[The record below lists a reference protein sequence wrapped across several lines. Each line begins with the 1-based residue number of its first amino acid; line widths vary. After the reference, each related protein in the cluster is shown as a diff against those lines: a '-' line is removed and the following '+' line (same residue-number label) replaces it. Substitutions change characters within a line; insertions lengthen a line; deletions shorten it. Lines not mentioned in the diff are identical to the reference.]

1 LCEQQLGRTTTPNTS
16 PDPAQVQWPN
26 VGYSPKKLEAAALA
40 KLALEPGTYSDGGGL
55 RLSVR
60 SPKSRSWVLSYTL
73 NHTLRSI
80 GLGSYPE
87 VTLAMARER
96 AFEAQRLVKAQ
107 RDPHEAWAVAR
118 AAERTKSAKAM
129 TFKQCAEKMHAH
141 RTHWGHNYTAQWLK
155 ILSIYAFP
163 MIGNLPVANIDT
175 RLVLK
180 VLKPIWASRSE
191 TASRLRGRIE
201 NVLDW
206 AKARGY
212 RNGENPAHWRNLEH
226 VLPAPATMPA
236 GAQHA
241 ALPFDQIAPF
251 MAELRAQKGIT
262 VRALEFLILTV
273 ALRKEVIGARW
284 DEIDTD
290 AKIWIVSAERTED
303 GREHPVPLSA
313 RAIEILEDRRSDCA
327 FVFGGGHWQL
337 GAAMYRLLN
346 RLRDGAT
353 AEGCRITFCEWATER
368 PIFPREI
375 TDIVLAHAIGGKVEV
390 GCGHN
395 ELLDKRRELMD
406 AWSAACCSDP

>member
-1 LCEQQLGRTTTPNTS
+1 
-16 PDPAQVQWPN
+16 
-26 VGYSPKKLEAAALA
+26 VGYPLEKLEEAALA
-40 KLALEPGTYSDGGGL
+40 KLARDPGTYSDGGGL

-60 SPKSRSWVLSYTL
+60 SPTSRSWVFSYTH

-87 VTLAMARER
+87 VTLAMARAR
-96 AFEAQRLVKAQ
+96 ASEAQRLVKAQ

-118 AAERTKSAKAM
+118 AAERAKSAKAM
-129 TFKQCAEKMHAH
+129 TFQQCAEKMHAH
-141 RTHWGHNYTAQWLK
+141 RTHWGQNYTAQWLK
-155 ILSIYAFP
+155 VLSTYAFP
-163 MIGNLPVANIDT
+163 VIGNLPVATINT
-175 RLVLK
+175 GLLLMVLE
-180 VLKPIWASRSE
+180 PIWASRTE

-206 AKARGY
+206 ATARGY
-212 RNGENPAHWRNLEH
+212 RNGENPARWHRLEH

-236 GAQHA
+236 GAQSA

-251 MAELRAQKGIT
+251 IAELRAQKGIT
-262 VRALEFLILTV
+262 VRSLEFLILTV

-284 DEIDTD
+284 DEIDID
-290 AKIWIVSAERTED
+290 AKIWIVPAERTRD
-303 GREHPVPLSA
+303 GRERRVPLSA
-313 RAIEILEDRRSDCA
+313 RAIEILEDRRSDSA

-353 AEGCRITFCEWATER
+353 AEGCRITFCEWATKH

-395 ELLDKRRELMD
+395 ELVDKKRELMD
-406 AWSAACCSDP
+406 AWSAACGSDSDPEHGSPSS